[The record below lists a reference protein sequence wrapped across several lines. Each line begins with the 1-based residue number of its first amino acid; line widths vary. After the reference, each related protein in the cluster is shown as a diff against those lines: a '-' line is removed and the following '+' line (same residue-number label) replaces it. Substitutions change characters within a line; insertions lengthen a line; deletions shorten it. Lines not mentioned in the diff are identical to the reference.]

1 MNDLLNSST
10 GIVDNSPN
18 ASKVLDSLRY
28 LDYTTETAILDI
40 VDNAIDANATNIDLW
55 IIYGDKSVIKQIDVV
70 DNGTGMDP
78 DTLNEAMKLGS
89 LTEKNHNYE
98 LGKFGMGLV
107 TSSISLGRML
117 RVITRSEDNEL
128 IEGVQDLDLITKEN
142 KFIKILKRWEGESP
156 HTLLWMMNGMN
167 QDPKE
172 WWSDKSKVSHQF
184 GTIVSISNIDKCEW
198 KRADTLAEKM
208 KKVLGQTFRKFIQDK
223 GVKLRVFT
231 HTESDFKK
239 RINDGLYGSG
249 KQLEVAAIDPIND
262 FEPLLLNSAE
272 ISIGEDTM
280 QLKVYELK
288 GKGQEINREN
298 GLNIANQGFYII
310 RNNREISTGETL
322 GLFNKHNDNNL
333 LRCEL
338 AFSGLSDSLAGTNFS
353 KQKVS
358 FNQGIKDKI
367 EKEFNPYY
375 RQIRS
380 NAKIRQADRRKN
392 KEDFSDIE
400 KHITKKSHLLKNP
413 KVEIEKRDPKE
424 DPKKTE
430 PKNIRIH
437 SPRLNITKRK
447 RIDMDALKVR
457 FETSALGV
465 KGPLWE
471 SAMEKGT
478 VIVKWNV
485 DHPFY
490 ITTISP
496 NSENPE
502 IFNPIAYLVY
512 CWAKAELN
520 SKVET
525 DSAEIIDNIR
535 WEVGKDLSIL
545 IGS

>member
-1 MNDLLNSST
+1 MENILNNN

-18 ASKVLDSLRY
+18 AGKVLDSLRY

-40 VDNAIDANATNIDLW
+40 VDNAIDANATSISLW
-55 IIYGDKSVIKQIDVV
+55 IILGDKGSIKQIDVI

-78 DTLNEAMKLGS
+78 ATLNEAMKLGS
-89 LTEKNHNYE
+89 LTEKNHSFE

-107 TSSISLGRML
+107 TSSISIGKKLS
-117 RVITRSEDNEL
+117 VITKAVNSEL
-128 IEGVQDLDLITKEN
+128 VEGIQDLDLIAKEN
-142 KFIKILKRWEGESP
+142 KFIK
-156 HTLLWMMNGMN
+156 TLQEWKGDSKNKLLMLMNGN
-167 QDPKE
+167 DPKKINNNI
-172 WWSDKSKVSHQF
+172 DDQT

-223 GVKLRVFT
+223 GIEFKIYTHSENNLTERFNKKEDLKLDV
-231 HTESDFKK
+231 
-239 RINDGLYGSG
+239 N
-249 KQLEVAAIDPIND
+249 AIDPIND
-262 FEPLLLNSAE
+262 YEPTLLNSAD
-272 ISIGEDTM
+272 INIGEDTLN
-280 QLKVYELK
+280 LKVFELK
-288 GKGQEINREN
+288 DNGQEINREN

-322 GLFNKHNDNNL
+322 NLFNKHNDNNL

-338 AFSGLSDSLAGTNFS
+338 SFSGLSDAVTGTNFS

-367 EKEFNPYY
+367 AKEFNPYY
-375 RQIRS
+375 RQIRA
-380 NAKIRQADRRKN
+380 NAKTRQADRRNN
-392 KEDFSDIE
+392 KEDFSEIE

-413 KVEIEKRDPKE
+413 KVEIEKRDRRI
-424 DPKKTE
+424 E
-430 PKNIRIH
+430 PTISNPINKNVH
-437 SPRLNITKRK
+437 NPRLNITKKK

-457 FETSALGV
+457 YETSTLGV

-471 SAMEKGT
+471 SGMEKGT

-496 NSENPE
+496 NSENPD

-520 SKVET
+520 SKYES

-545 IGS
+545 INS